1 MSDIVETAQKS
12 INRETKKL
20 YSKARKELQENLS
33 GLLDSLDGEI
43 SKAKTALDAGTLTE
57 SEYRQNVINILV
69 RNGIRR
75 KAKDY
80 AKSLYKANHG
90 AVEAINSKTSAM
102 IADGLSREA
111 YQAEMD
117 TGMDYGLYPMDEDD
131 IGEWMEENPDI
142 FPLKTID
149 EAKDKRWNSRNI
161 TNSLFSD
168 ILLGVAVGMIAK
180 KTAERVIERNRNSME
195 ERTYEFLSG
204 AWEYGRDIMIG
215 EEKRNGMETVK
226 EWSATLD
233 FKTRDAH
240 RELDGR
246 RVPENQPFVVDGEE
260 IWYPRDPAAPAY
272 LRCNCRCGMRTIHP
286 RYDVKTD
293 RRENIRTYHPDGTWE
308 KRVIPYMTYNQWY
321 EMKRQQMGDVEIQR
335 QIKQM
340 RQEQRQR
347 YYRQRRRR
355 RQDAI

>member
-1 MSDIVETAQKS
+1 MSEISAAQRS

-20 YSKARKELQENLS
+20 YSKAKQQLTEDLSSLLNGARKEIT
-33 GLLDSLDGEI
+33 DA
-43 SKAKTALDAGTLTE
+43 KAAMEAGKLTE
-57 SEYRQNVINILV
+57 REYSAKLIGILV
-69 RNGIRR
+69 RNGIRQKSMR
-75 KAKDY
+75 Y
-80 AKSLYKANHG
+80 ARSLFEANRG
-90 AVEAINSKTSAM
+90 VVDAINRRISKMVS
-102 IADGLSREA
+102 DGLSREA

-117 TGMDYGLYPMDEDD
+117 TMTDTGLYPMNAQE
-131 IGEWMEENPDI
+131 IAEWMKEDPDI

-168 ILLGVAVGMIAK
+168 ILLGVGVGMIAK
-180 KTAERVIERNRNSME
+180 KTAERVTERNRNSME

-204 AWEYGRDIMIG
+204 AWEYGRDIMLG
-215 EEKRNGMETVK
+215 EEKRKGMETVK

-335 QIKQM
+335 QIQQM

-355 RQDAI
+355 RQDAS